1 MASILDIL
9 GNAFKKHVQDTR
21 TQIRVGNTL
30 AAMGFKA
37 KAVPTTTSAANT
49 VPSQAMQSP
58 MYIGAQPKSKLAP
71 SFVPNAKLISAT
83 PEQELANKQSYN
95 SYLTKPSAGSI
106 GAIGQAVREDIYN
119 REQVNSDSIERR
131 LASASNDAERKAI
144 VMGNVGIGSLFKRAA
159 PVERVVSTVADF
171 TEPLGNAVER
181 VAKLAREDDS
191 STNTPF
197 ARGAAAAKATYEGA
211 KVYGAAAKGANPLLK
226 AVSRAKLFNSATQLL
241 PEDTRQYA
249 QPVVEMYSILTSP
262 DKITA
267 GLSVGAGRL
276 TTPVSNYIN
285 EPGRFSDTTKDAL
298 NLILNIG
305 EDAAAIAV
313 GKKVGKYGS
322 DSGKVIKS
330 FAPAV
335 GMARKAYKETG
346 DLGKA
351 LDVIDAEMMKAGR
364 VPESGDGKA
373 EVLGYRKVADE
384 GVVKPLKTVSKTTPI
399 KEVPGYEALTT
410 PDEIAAAARASKKM
424 FPKGVKDPIDIS
436 RLKDLNLGAASFNN
450 LYANTKKVFG
460 DQFSKVSPLLDE
472 FDIAKGKDAVNF
484 VKMHQD
490 AIQSEVVN
498 RGIKKGSKADADIQR
513 YGEGKIT
520 LQALQQKYPTGKRGP
535 SWEDIVHADDFFRTS
550 YAEILPKINAVVAQI
565 YPGQADKLVL
575 PRKDYYRHFQEMP
588 KTGIGQ
594 AIQALSSPGGN
605 IPSELTGISAFT
617 TPKTKYASIK
627 QKRTTDKTTYS
638 AIGGFDN
645 YLPQAAHAIY
655 IDPFIPKFRALGRKL
670 VELTGD
676 DTPNPRKVNSYIE
689 FLEDF
694 SNDLAGK
701 TNPYDRPLLKFASAM
716 NPEKGRAILKAT
728 VAINSQVKANSVL
741 GNIGSSISQLAN
753 IPYGVAEAGVKNT
766 LKGYTS
772 ALSSILTK
780 DHPASQSAFMNER
793 FAKTRGRFDRGVLS
807 NAKRAAMFITGV
819 GDEVGTRAIWSSLY
833 EKAKSI
839 GEVDPVRYADVY
851 TRKVVGG
858 RGVGEMS
865 IFMNSKTGGIV
876 APFQIEVA
884 NLWNNVGK
892 DIGEKQFSKLLTYS
906 VAAFAFNQAK
916 KQIYGGNA
924 TLDPID
930 AGIDAVNTA
939 AEEFQDGNYAGGV
952 VKGVG
957 RVIGEAVKNAP
968 LGQTLASMY
977 PQYGSDDLFGTGVS
991 LPPRNEFLGEGDPTR
1006 FGTGFPLQQI
1016 LKDPYNLLPFGGQQV
1031 KRTVQGVG
1039 DFFKGRHDDASGNK
1053 QYEVSQTLGNLVR
1066 GALLGPRY
1074 FSEAKEYNEGPK
1086 LDIFG
1091 NPEETFL
1098 SKVFNPNSKA
1108 TELNNPILKEIERVG
1123 ADKIDVPSASIMNSK
1138 LTKDEFIKYQSSQG
1152 EVLREFLQKAIDSP
1166 AYKAADD
1173 IKKRDMLEMV
1183 AQESENIADQVV
1195 APPLLRKRYNVPESM
1210 SDSTMKKTFSEIRK
1224 IRGFSDLSKADQ
1236 EDTFIQIF
1244 SQYPGTQK

>member
-9 GNAFKKHVQDTR
+9 GNAFKRHVQDTR

-37 KAVPTTTSAANT
+37 KAVPTTTSAANMAA
-49 VPSQAMQSP
+49 SR
-58 MYIGAQPKSKLAP
+58 L
-71 SFVPNAKLISAT
+71 
-83 PEQELANKQSYN
+83 
-95 SYLTKPSAGSI
+95 
-106 GAIGQAVREDIYN
+106 GQN
-119 REQVNSDSIERR
+119 DSIEPEKSLGEKI
-131 LASASNDAERKAI
+131 LAAPGNIATSAVNTVKAI
-144 VMGNVGIGSLFKRAA
+144 PSAVYAGGKAVVTPLLSRLDKVATRPGGFSPFTGNQY
-159 PVERVVSTVADF
+159 VEPKKPEESMASYV
-171 TEPLGNAVER
+171 
-181 VAKLAREDDS
+181 
-191 STNTPF
+191 
-197 ARGAAAAKATYEGA
+197 AKATGNF
-211 KVYGAAAKGANPLLK
+211 AANTGVTAWELEKLRRAPL
-226 AVSRAKLFNSATQLL
+226 RAMTLL
-241 PEDTRQYA
+241 PNA
-249 QPVVEMYSILTSP
+249 IG
-262 DKITA
+262 A
-267 GLSVGAGRL
+267 SVNELPEEVR
-276 TTPVSNYIN
+276 TPASL
-285 EPGRFSDTTKDAL
+285 AL
-298 NLILNIG
+298 Q
-305 EDAAAIAV
+305 AA
-313 GKKVGKYGS
+313 
-322 DSGKVIKS
+322 S
-330 FAPAV
+330 FAGVKNKV
-335 GMARKAYKETG
+335 GMALGMGVDYAKDAAFRSVTGKSAQEYIDSSNLPSMAKDGFTVLNQALPAAIGLKAGAKINSNMPAYKAAGSQLVKNPKDIAGALKTF
-346 DLGKA
+346 DTKA
-351 LDVIDAEMMKAGR
+351 AELK
-364 VPESGDGKA
+364 VPVS
-373 EVLGYRKVADE
+373 EVLGYRKVGE
-384 GVVKPLKTVSKTTPI
+384 KLPTTKVKQVKTQPVETPGN
-399 KEVPGYEALTT
+399 ELLTT

-424 FPKGVKDPIDIS
+424 FPKGVKDPIDVS
-436 RLKDLNLGAASFNN
+436 KLKDLNMGAASFNN

-484 VKMHQD
+484 VKTHQD

-701 TNPYDRPLLKFASAM
+701 TNPYDRPLLKFANAM
-716 NPEKGRAILKAT
+716 DPEKGRAILKAT

-741 GNIGSSISQLAN
+741 GNIGSSLSQLAN

-819 GDEVGTRAIWSSLY
+819 GDEIGTRAIWSSLY
-833 EKAKSI
+833 EKAISL

-865 IFMNSKTGGIV
+865 IFMNSKSGGIV

-939 AEEFQDGNYAGGV
+939 AEEFQDGNYASGV

-957 RVIGEAVKNAP
+957 RMVGEAVKNAP
-968 LGQTLASMY
+968 LGQTLAAIY
-977 PQYGSDDLFGTGVS
+977 PQYGSDNLFGTGVK

-1006 FGTGFPLQQI
+1006 YGTGFPLQQI